1 MGIHGSHTP
10 PLDPRDHGSGAQVGA
25 GYGIRHEDPVA
36 LRQFFAHRDRAQAG
50 PLGDDVGVHAR
61 RRDRHDLSLPRRQLA
76 QALHRCWGAPPLDRR
91 LDHRQPGGRRL
102 EHLHQVLAVEI
113 RTLLDV
119 RPAHIHPAVRTME
132 VPRIVLAKD
141 DNPDVVMAL
150 PQRAAEF
157 DAIQGI
163 RPQGPVQQRH
173 VERLLDPQGLG
184 RAAHRRHDLDSR
196 QPLQQGR
203 HHRPQHGIVLHVK
216 KTRIPRHA
224 TIVSPFARTLTRGV
238 HVYPRAGTRVEQ

>member
-1 MGIHGSHTP
+1 
-10 PLDPRDHGSGAQVGA
+10 
-25 GYGIRHEDPVA
+25 
-36 LRQFFAHRDRAQAG
+36 
-50 PLGDDVGVHAR
+50 
-61 RRDRHDLSLPRRQLA
+61 
-76 QALHRCWGAPPLDRR
+76 
-91 LDHRQPGGRRL
+91 
-102 EHLHQVLAVEI
+102 
-113 RTLLDV
+113 
-119 RPAHIHPAVRTME
+119 ME
-132 VPRIVLAKD
+132 VPRIVLTKN

-150 PQRAAEF
+150 PQRAPQF

-224 TIVSPFARTLTRGV
+224 PIVSPFARPLTRGV
-238 HVYPRAGTRVEQ
+238 HVYPRAGTRVEQWSELPASFLPSPHDLFSEASHVRHHQRGKVTCPASRHANPRGPASRNSR